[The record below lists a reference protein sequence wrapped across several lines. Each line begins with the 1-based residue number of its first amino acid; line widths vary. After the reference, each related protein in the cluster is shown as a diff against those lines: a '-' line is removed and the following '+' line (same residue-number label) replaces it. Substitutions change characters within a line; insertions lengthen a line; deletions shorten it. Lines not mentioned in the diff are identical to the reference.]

1 MICEKKK
8 DFAIKENCSLYMC
21 SLQEG
26 EQHTPLKKL
35 QGSEEAGSTNEF
47 SPLN

>member
-8 DFAIKENCSLYMC
+8 DFAVKENCSLNMC

-26 EQHTPLKKL
+26 GQHAPLKL
-35 QGSEEAGSTNEF
+35 RGTEEVGSTNEF
-47 SPLN
+47 SPIN